1 MCGLIAMKVLVTGA
15 NGFLGHWLVKTLV
28 DKGLDVDALVR
39 PKSDITELE
48 GVKCRYAF
56 GDVTDLESLKKNFA
70 DVDTV
75 FHLAGVIG
83 YKPSDRSLMEK
94 VNVEGTANVIEAVKR
109 QNVKKLV
116 HLSSV
121 VAVGAGF
128 SKDEILNEKSPFNV
142 AHLHMGY
149 YDTKYRAEILV
160 QESFKRGEIDTVI
173 LNPSTIYGAG
183 DAKKGSRSSQVK
195 VAQGRFNFYTSGGVN
210 ICPVEDAVDGIIS
223 AWKKGKSGERYI
235 LAGENITI
243 KKLFEL
249 IAKSANVPAP
259 EIAIPNWLLHTL
271 GFIGDNMQRIGLE
284 SKFSS
289 ENAWTTTLFHWFDSK
304 KAQAE
309 LDFTFQSAETAINKS
324 VQWMK
329 EHGYL
334 GQKS

>member
-1 MCGLIAMKVLVTGA
+1 MKVLVTGA

-28 DKGLDVDALVR
+28 DKDIDVDALVR
-39 PKSDITELE
+39 PKSDIKELE
-48 GVKCRYAF
+48 GVKCRYVF
-56 GDVTDLESLKKNFA
+56 GDVTDIESLKRNFT

-83 YKPSDRSLMEK
+83 YKPSDRPLMEK
-94 VNVEGTANVIEAVKR
+94 VNVEGTANVIEAVKAKK
-109 QNVKKLV
+109 VKKLV

-128 SKDEILNEKSPFNV
+128 TKDEILNEESSFNLG
-142 AHLHMGY
+142 HLQMGY

-160 QESFKRGEIDTVI
+160 RESFKRGEIDTVI

-210 ICPVEDAVDGIIS
+210 ICAVEDAVNGIIS
-223 AWKKGKSGERYI
+223 GWQKGRSGERYI

-249 IAKSANVPAP
+249 IAQSANVPAP
-259 EIAIPNWLLHTL
+259 EIAIPNWLMHSL
-271 GFIGDNMQRIGLE
+271 GFIGDNLQKIGIE

-289 ENAWTTTLFHWFDSK
+289 ENAWSTTLFNWFDSR

-309 LDFTFQSAETAINKS
+309 LDFNFQTAEAAISKS